1 MGGRFEFNP
10 WLKIFVKPRQTIRAI
25 VDVNPNFR
33 LFVLSAIYGF
43 CSLLGVAQNFGLG
56 DRKEILAAMLPL
68 LLLAPVWGYLVFSFS
83 SWFVFIMGKLLKGQ
97 GSYRQVRAAYAW
109 SNVPLIVN
117 AFLWILLI
125 VVFRSS
131 LFSETAL
138 KGILTQGS
146 SLLLIGVVFSQL
158 IFSLWGLV
166 IYVIGLS
173 EVQRFSILKTLVN
186 LFLSLLL
193 FFILALTIS
202 LILVKISAI
211 STV

>member
-25 VDVNPNFR
+25 VDFNPNFR

-56 DRKEILAAMLPL
+56 DRKETLVAMLPL

-97 GSYRQVRAAYAW
+97 GTYRQVRAAYAW

-117 AFLWILLI
+117 VLLWVLLI
-125 VVFRSS
+125 VIFRSS
-131 LFSETAL
+131 LFSETAMQGL
-138 KGILTQGS
+138 LTQGG
-146 SLLLIGVVFSQL
+146 SLILIGVVFAQL

-166 IYVIGLS
+166 IYVISLS
-173 EVQRFSILKTLVN
+173 EVQHFSILRTLVN

-193 FFILALTIS
+193 FFLLAFTVS
-202 LILVKISAI
+202 LILMKIGAS

>member
-10 WLKIFVKPRQTIRAI
+10 WLTIFVKPRKTIRAI
-25 VDVNPNFR
+25 VDFNPNFR
-33 LFVLSAIYGF
+33 LLALSAIYGF

-56 DRKEILAAMLPL
+56 DKKEMILTLWPL
-68 LLLAPVWGYLVFSFS
+68 ILLAPVWGYLVFSFS
-83 SWFVFIMGKLLKGQ
+83 SWFVFVMGKLLKGQ
-97 GSYRQVRAAYAW
+97 GTYREVRSAYAW
-109 SNVPLIVN
+109 SNVPLIAN
-117 AFLWILLI
+117 ALLWVFLIA
-125 VVFRSS
+125 VFRSS

-158 IFSLWGLV
+158 IFSLWGLI
-166 IYVIGLS
+166 IYVVSLS

-186 LFLSLLL
+186 LFLAFLL
-193 FFILALTIS
+193 FFLLALTVS
-202 LILVKISAI
+202 LILVKIGAN